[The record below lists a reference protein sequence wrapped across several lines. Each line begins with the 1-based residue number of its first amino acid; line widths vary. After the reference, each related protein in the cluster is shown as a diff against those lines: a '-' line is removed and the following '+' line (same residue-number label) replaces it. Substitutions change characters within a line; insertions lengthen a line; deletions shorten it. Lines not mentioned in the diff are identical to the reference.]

1 MSRLGAEP
9 VLRAS
14 TPVRNPPAGTAAL
27 PPRVAAIARGQA
39 ARIQTLLAFLAVS
52 LSGLNA
58 LAQDRGARLDRL
70 DLLLHHDAA
79 GAVRRTSDPAG
90 WALRRADILR
100 GMQEV
105 MGPLPGAAKRCPL
118 DMEVE
123 EESDCGT
130 FVRRRI
136 SYAAEPGGRARGF
149 LLVPKR
155 VLEGGPP
162 AAGVLCLPGTDDRV
176 GSRSIVEDGH
186 RANRTYALELAAHG
200 HVVLAVSY
208 PLLADYQPDLAALG
222 YASGTMKAIWDNIR
236 GLDLLDSLP
245 FVVHGRYAAVGH
257 SLGGHNAV
265 FTAAFDERIA
275 VVVTNCGLDSFV
287 DYQGGRPDVW
297 TAGRGW
303 CQTRYMP
310 RLAAYRGRLAE
321 IPFDFAEVVAAI
333 APRRVL
339 VIAPQ
344 RDDNF
349 AAGSVD
355 TIARA
360 ARPVFALLG
369 AAESLGVVHPDCGH
383 DFPPEMRSLAY
394 DTVERALR
402 PNAAVD
408 AAAPPR

>member
-1 MSRLGAEP
+1 MSRFRLGVGAAFRA
-9 VLRAS
+9 VLA
-14 TPVRNPPAGTAAL
+14 
-27 PPRVAAIARGQA
+27 VAAVAIAG
-39 ARIQTLLAFLAVS
+39 
-52 LSGLNA
+52 SGG
-58 LAQDRGARLDRL
+58 LAQERADRLDRL

-79 GAVRRTSDPAG
+79 GAVRRTADPAG
-90 WALRRADILR
+90 WALRRAEILR

-118 DMEVE
+118 DMEVDE
-123 EESDCGT
+123 ETDCGT

-155 VLEGGPP
+155 VLDGGPP

-176 GSRSIVEDGH
+176 GSRSIVEEGH
-186 RANRTYALELAAHG
+186 RANRTYALELAARG
-200 HVVLAVSY
+200 HVVVAVSY

-222 YASGTMKAIWDNIR
+222 YSSGTMKAIWDNIR

-287 DYQGGRPDVW
+287 DYQAGRPDVW

-310 RLAAYRGRLAE
+310 RLADYRGRLAE
-321 IPFDFAEVVAAI
+321 IPFDFAEVMAAI

-344 RDDNF
+344 ADGNF
-349 AAGSVD
+349 SARSVD
-355 TIARA
+355 TIERA
-360 ARPVFALLG
+360 ARPVFALVG
-369 AAESLGVVHPDCGH
+369 AADALGVVHPDCGH

-394 DTVERALR
+394 ETVERALR
-402 PNAAVD
+402 PAATD
-408 AAAPPR
+408 PAAPPR